1 MEYEK
6 LARKYR
12 KKPVADINADT
23 FVSVNYGQ
31 EEIKR
36 LIPHR
41 DPFLLLDRIENVDLT
56 QKAIIGMRHIN
67 PADPLFKGH
76 FPDYPIYPGVLQLEF
91 IGQLA
96 ICYYSLAKNNSVEIM
111 GDNSKLG
118 VRALKVL
125 HTLFQHE
132 VLPDDEVQI
141 IAKILEEDEYKFR
154 GIGQILK
161 GDKICTIVIAEF
173 FIV

>member
-6 LARKYR
+6 FARQFR
-12 KKPVADINADT
+12 KKYVADINTDT
-23 FVSVNYGQ
+23 AETVDYNR
-31 EEIKR
+31 EDIKK

-41 DPFLLLDRIENVDLT
+41 EPFLLIDKIDKVDLNE
-56 QKAIIGMRHIN
+56 KAIFGKRYIN
-67 PADPLFKGH
+67 PDEPLFKGH

-96 ICYYSLAKNNSVEIM
+96 IAYYSLARNNTVKIT

-125 HTLFQHE
+125 HALFQHE
-132 VLPDDEVQI
+132 ILPGDEVKI
-141 IAKILEEDEYKFR
+141 IAKVLEEDEYKFR
-154 GIGQILK
+154 GIGQILNK
-161 GDKICTIVIAEF
+161 DKICTIVIAEF

>member
-96 ICYYSLAKNNSVEIM
+96 ICYYKW
-111 GDNSKLG
+111 
-118 VRALKVL
+118 
-125 HTLFQHE
+125 
-132 VLPDDEVQI
+132 
-141 IAKILEEDEYKFR
+141 
-154 GIGQILK
+154 
-161 GDKICTIVIAEF
+161 
-173 FIV
+173 

>member
-23 FVSVNYGQ
+23 CVSVNYGQ
-31 EEIKR
+31 EEIKS

-41 DPFLLLDRIENVDLT
+41 KPFLLIDRIENVDLT
-56 QKAIIGMRHIN
+56 EKAITGKRYIN
-67 PADPLFKGH
+67 PSDPLFKGH
-76 FPDYPIYPGVLQLEF
+76 FPNYPIYPGVLQLEF

-96 ICYYSLAKNNSVEIM
+96 ICYYSLSRNNSVEII
-111 GDNSKLG
+111 GNNSKLG

-125 HTLFQHE
+125 HALFQHE
-132 VLPDDEVQI
+132 VRPGDEVQI
-141 IAKILEEDEYKFR
+141 IAKVLEEDEYKFQ
-154 GIGQILK
+154 GIGQIIK
-161 GDKICTIVIAEF
+161 DDKICTIVIAEF
-173 FIV
+173 FII